1 MRNGQNY
8 LNGDIAATIM
18 DKVLETNFRSPI
30 FVSFY
35 WNFTFE
41 TTENNENTAIQDR
54 RSPGSQ
60 YNSET
65 KSKTYI
71 VGWLVHVIGTSQ
83 SWTIWQFK

>member
-35 WNFTFE
+35 WDFTFE

-54 RSPGSQ
+54 RSPGLQ